1 MNNINSLSENDLAT
15 LLLCSDMACDSK
27 IKPYSDSTYSKF
39 AQALFKS
46 GYQPSDLFSMEPS
59 KILEITQEHKTL
71 FTRVKNL
78 DFSERIPLL
87 IKRHTQLTIEL
98 SEVEKRGI
106 RVVTRADKMNYP
118 QKLRLKFKDTGIAI
132 PSVIY
137 YVGDLSLVKSIRAV
151 AIVGSRELTSDTGAQ
166 KFTEIFTQKVSQS
179 GFAISSGGAK
189 GIDHIAEVT
198 SRDCGSLSFITVPDN
213 LAKRILEP
221 EVRKSLLDEC
231 SVYLSLTHPNSRFS
245 GYNAMARNKII
256 YALSDYA
263 MVVTCSFVSDAKGKP
278 YPNKGGTWVGA
289 HECAKF
295 NLSKLLVRYAGENT
309 PTGNPYFANEL
320 HCSVISEDDVYSLLN
335 FNEILNKDLKTD
347 DSSKKSVSEGI
358 QTDLFSACSA

>member
-1 MNNINSLSENDLAT
+1 ME
-15 LLLCSDMACDSK
+15 
-27 IKPYSDSTYSKF
+27 F
-39 AQALFKS
+39 A
-46 GYQPSDLFSMEPS
+46 
-59 KILEITQEHKTL
+59 
-71 FTRVKNL
+71 
-78 DFSERIPLL
+78 
-87 IKRHTQLTIEL
+87 
-98 SEVEKRGI
+98 
-106 RVVTRADKMNYP
+106 
-118 QKLRLKFKDTGIAI
+118 
-132 PSVIY
+132 
-137 YVGDLSLVKSIRAV
+137 LSLINLISAV
-151 AIVGSRELTSDTGAQ
+151 AVVGSRELTSDSGAQ
-166 KFTEIFTQKVSQS
+166 KFAENFVEKAVQA

-189 GIDHIAEVT
+189 GIYLIAET
-198 SRDCGSLSFITVPDN
+198 ISRSSGGVSFITVPDS
-213 LAKRILEP
+213 LSKRILAL
-221 EVRKSLLDEC
+221 EVKKSLLDEC

-320 HCSVISEDDVYSLLN
+320 HCSVISEDDVYSILN

-347 DSSKKSVSEGI
+347 DSSKKSVS
-358 QTDLFSACSA
+358 